1 MFKKVRPARPQGFW
15 RAERTRQYVSTTKAR
30 ERRWRPFSTF
40 PVGGTGMTTTAT
52 VAHEVTYLEAI
63 SEALD
68 EEMSQDERVFLLG
81 EDIGPYG
88 GAFRVTE
95 GFQQKYGDWRVL
107 DTPLSESAIV
117 GAAIG
122 AGMMGMRP
130 VAEMQFAD
138 FISCAFDQI
147 TEMAAKNHY
156 RWGAAV
162 PIVIRAPYGGG
173 VHGGPFHSVC
183 PEAWF
188 FHTPGLKLVAP
199 STAYDAK
206 GLLKAAIR
214 DNNPVIYFEH
224 KFLYRR
230 IKGVL
235 PPEDFVVPIGEADIK
250 RSGSDL
256 SVITYGAMVHVALEA
271 AEALDHEGIDVEV
284 VDLRTLSPLD
294 KQTIMD
300 SVRKTSKVIILH
312 EATKTGG
319 IGAEVAALLAEE
331 CFSSLDAPIIRI
343 TAPDTPV
350 PYSPP
355 LEEFFLPQVSD
366 VLTAARKL
374 FRY

>member
-1 MFKKVRPARPQGFW
+1 
-15 RAERTRQYVSTTKAR
+15 
-30 ERRWRPFSTF
+30 
-40 PVGGTGMTTTAT
+40 MTTTAI
-52 VAHEVTYLEAI
+52 AEEVTYLEAI
-63 SEALD
+63 SQALD

-88 GAFRVTE
+88 GAFRITE
-95 GFQQKYGDWRVL
+95 GFQDKYGEWRVL
-107 DTPLSESAIV
+107 DTPLAESGIV

-122 AGMMGMRP
+122 AAMMGMRP
-130 VAEMQFAD
+130 VVEMQFAD

-147 TEMAAKNHY
+147 TEVAAKSHY

-173 VHGGPFHSVC
+173 THGGPFHSVC

-214 DNNPVIYFEH
+214 DNNPVLYFEH

-230 IKGVL
+230 VKEVL
-235 PPEDFVVPIGEADIK
+235 PTEDYIVPIGKAEIK
-250 RSGSDL
+250 RTGHDL
-256 SVITYGAMVHVALEA
+256 SVITYGAMVSVALEA
-271 AEALDHEGIDVEV
+271 AETLEQEGIDMEV

-294 KQTIMD
+294 KETIME
-300 SVRKTSKVIILH
+300 SVRKTSKVMILH
-312 EATKTGG
+312 EDTKTGG
-319 IGAEVAALLAEE
+319 IGAEIASLLAEE
-331 CFSSLDAPIIRI
+331 CFSSLDAPIIRVA
-343 TAPDTPV
+343 APDTPV

-355 LEEFFLPQVSD
+355 LEEFFLPKVTD

-374 FRY
+374 ARY

>member
-1 MFKKVRPARPQGFW
+1 
-15 RAERTRQYVSTTKAR
+15 
-30 ERRWRPFSTF
+30 
-40 PVGGTGMTTTAT
+40 MTTTST
-52 VAHEVTYLEAI
+52 LAHESTYLEAI
-63 SEALD
+63 SQALD

-95 GFQQKYGDWRVL
+95 GFQAKYGEWRIL
-107 DTPLSESAIV
+107 DTPLSESGIV

-122 AGMMGMRP
+122 AAMMGMRP
-130 VAEMQFAD
+130 VVEMQFAD

-147 TEMAAKNHY
+147 TEVAAKNYY

-173 VHGGPFHSVC
+173 AHGGPFHSAC

-214 DNNPVIYFEH
+214 DNNPVLFFEH

-230 IKGVL
+230 IKETL
-235 PPEDFVVPIGEADIK
+235 PTEDFIVPIGKAEIK
-250 RSGSDL
+250 RPGKDL
-256 SVITYGAMVHVALEA
+256 SVITYGAMVHIALEA
-271 AEALDHEGIDVEV
+271 AELLVQEGIDLEV
-284 VDLRTLSPLD
+284 VDLRTLNPLD
-294 KQTIMD
+294 TQTIFD
-300 SVRKTSKVIILH
+300 SVRKTSKAIVLH

-319 IGAEVAALLAEE
+319 IGAEIAALLAEE
-331 CFSSLDAPIIRI
+331 CFSSLDAPIVRI
-343 TAPDTPV
+343 AAPDTPV

-355 LEEFFLPQVSD
+355 LEEFYLPKASD
-366 VLTAARKL
+366 VIDAALKL
-374 FRY
+374 NAY